1 MLRSR
6 RFLFA
11 ALALLGSLV
20 GMGLAAPATL
30 ADNTVTGT
38 LAASPNPS
46 AGESQLWTFIGPAD
60 GSAVTLTLKYAPNG
74 NTVDRTGNR
83 YDSLVGFNIYGDNG
97 TLFQQ
102 STLVS
107 AGVQQQSF
115 QSTSTHQYT
124 VQVASYIE
132 DSPVTYSLAIQNAT
146 LSGQPTVTPTPN
158 VLTPQP
164 TSTPAPTVTP
174 LPGVTGAST
183 AVAIAPNTVP
193 LSPGVLARAGDS
205 VQGSL
210 TGALINTVHDYQVT
224 ATPDGSAITLR
235 LSAQQPNIIA
245 GSLAGINVY
254 QMQGGV
260 KVLIA
265 VGLPAP
271 ENAGTSVA
279 IFPGDSH
286 GFGNFLAEVYNG
298 APGMTLDYTLV
309 RR

>member
-1 MLRSR
+1 MPRSR
-6 RFLFA
+6 RFFFA
-11 ALALLGSLV
+11 ALALLASLV

-46 AGESQLWTFIGPAD
+46 TGESQLWTFIGPAD
-60 GSAVTLTLKYAPNG
+60 GSTVTLTLKYAPNG
-74 NTVDRTGNR
+74 TTVDRTGNS
-83 YDSLVGFNIYGDNG
+83 YDSLVGFNIYGDDG
-97 TLFQQ
+97 TLFHQ
-102 STLVS
+102 STLIA

-115 QSTSTHQYT
+115 QSTSAHQYT
-124 VQVASYIE
+124 VQVANYIE

-146 LSGQPTVTPTPN
+146 LSGQPTPTPTPN
-158 VLTPQP
+158 VLAQP
-164 TSTPAPTVTP
+164 PSSTPAPTVTP
-174 LPGVTGAST
+174 LPVVTGSSP
-183 AVAIAPNTVP
+183 AVAIAPSTVS

-224 ATPDGSAITLR
+224 ATANGSAITLR
-235 LSAQQPNIIA
+235 LTAQQRGVIA
-245 GSLAGINVY
+245 GSLAGLNVY

-271 ENAGTSVA
+271 ENADTSVA

-286 GFGNFLAEVYNG
+286 GFGNYIAEVYNG
-298 APGMTLDYTLV
+298 DPGVVLDYTV
-309 RR
+309 TRQ

>member
-11 ALALLGSLV
+11 ALALLASLV

-38 LAASPNPS
+38 LGASPDS
-46 AGESQLWTFIGPAD
+46 STGESQLWTFLGPAD
-60 GSAVTLTLKYAPNG
+60 GSTVTLTLRYAPNG
-74 NTVDRTGNR
+74 NTVDRTGHIF
-83 YDSLVGFNIYGDNG
+83 DSLVGFNIYGDDG
-97 TLFQQ
+97 TLFHQ
-102 STLVS
+102 STLIGT
-107 AGVQQQSF
+107 GVQQQSF

-132 DSPVTYSLAIQNAT
+132 DAPVTYSLAIQNAT

-158 VLTPQP
+158 VLTPQS
-164 TSTPAPTVTP
+164 TSTLAPTVTP
-174 LPGVTGAST
+174 LPVVTGSSPS
-183 AVAIAPNTVP
+183 VAIAPNAVP

-210 TGALINTVHDYQVT
+210 TGALISTVHDYQVT

-235 LSAQQPNIIA
+235 LSAQQRGIIA
-245 GSLAGINVY
+245 GSLAGLNVY
-254 QMQGGV
+254 QMQGDV

-271 ENAGTSVA
+271 ENADTSVA

-286 GFGNFLAEVYNG
+286 GFGNYIAEVYNG
-298 APGMTLDYTLV
+298 APGVTLDYTLT